1 MAMLDKYCADLFS
14 TQHLAVLI
22 KYLLNQNTIFLPPLF
37 EPSVAP
43 FISENVVIESP
54 AGNIQSFTK
63 CMDIILGSSTAGLN
77 ATLS

>member
-37 EPSVAP
+37 ESSVAP

-63 CMDIILGSSTAGLN
+63 CMDIILAVQ
-77 ATLS
+77 

>member
-37 EPSVAP
+37 WLYGYNRF
-43 FISENVVIESP
+43 FISKYP
-54 AGNIQSFTK
+54 
-63 CMDIILGSSTAGLN
+63 
-77 ATLS
+77 